1 MRAHQLQGALT
12 GLIMVLL
19 YIIYVLVYSEF
30 QLATV
35 EPKVQTSHSLH
46 KNIVFHQW
54 LVRIIRL
61 DDMTI
66 VFVYKLVA
74 WSRSYIVYTWG
85 YTLQR
90 T

>member
-19 YIIYVLVYSEF
+19 YIIYVLAYSEF

-66 VFVYKLVA
+66 VFVYCAFQNSCPGSKRHRQWALA
-74 WSRSYIVYTWG
+74 
-85 YTLQR
+85 
-90 T
+90 